1 MRHHDGL
8 LKTAAAI
15 FLTAG
20 MLFLSGCGGK
30 DNGIEIVDLSGYED
44 GGMLTDRMLDSMA
57 QEIRVIE
64 LSAGEDLTVP
74 VYPERVKFTA
84 DRIYVLDNQGP
95 RKWQMLAFDSDG
107 RLMQKI
113 GRQGRGPGEYFVISD
128 FAVAPD
134 GSLWIN
140 DAGMDNMLHY
150 SSSLEYTDTYPMPY
164 DIDNMEFLENGKV
177 LVNVS
182 QWDSTLIDI
191 AVTDTMFRKDGRREL
206 LRYSHGPHPVYGFGN
221 GSLCPTSDGYLHN
234 HPIDPDVYLI
244 DAGSGSIT
252 RHYRLD
258 LGHDAL
264 TYDDIAGLGD
274 DDMRFIEI
282 MKGHVYLRRI
292 LLITDDLIIGQLR
305 EYGEDVYFLADRNS
319 RTIYKST
326 SENMGILSD
335 CRNGWLI
342 SKVIPEKTED
352 HYKLVLRK
360 IQ

>member
-1 MRHHDGL
+1 
-8 LKTAAAI
+8 
-15 FLTAG
+15 
-20 MLFLSGCGGK
+20 
-30 DNGIEIVDLSGYED
+30 
-44 GGMLTDRMLDSMA
+44 
-57 QEIRVIE
+57 
-64 LSAGEDLTVP
+64 
-74 VYPERVKFTA
+74 
-84 DRIYVLDNQGP
+84 
-95 RKWQMLAFDSDG
+95 MLAFDSDG
-107 RLMQKI
+107 RLLQKI

-164 DIDNMEFLENGKV
+164 DIDNMEFLENGEV

-274 DDMRFIEI
+274 DDMRYIEI
-282 MKGHVYLRRI
+282 MKGHVYLSQI
-292 LLITDDLIIGQLR
+292 LLLTDSLVIGQLM
-305 EYGEDVYFLADRNS
+305 EYGESVYFLADRNS